1 MLVVH
6 GPLQL
11 VAHGPLHSAEASA
24 SFLDVEHDS
33 AVRRHFLFF
42 LDAMLDAQ
50 LVMEEDMVEPDTF
63 YVDESWR
70 PLHAHA
76 LAEPAAACLA
86 DLAACPPDSAD
97 CPPASAACPPGL
109 AACPEALAACPQC
122 PADRPVVNALTLV
135 SMFGNREQAKVS
147 GMGIVGNKSY
157 DGKTIWVALAVS
169 HLVNEHVTAK
179 AVDGHV
185 TLLYG
190 QRGAVDYF
198 DRVLENMRQH
208 MRSKAWKSEEVFS
221 AQAQWEYATEGY
233 GWVDIIVHSPLHRA
247 LHVLVH
253 AGLSGIPCQRA
264 FMMKQA

>member
-33 AVRRHFLFF
+33 AVRRHFLCF

-86 DLAACPPDSAD
+86 DLRLVPLTRRIAPRPRRRVPLAWRLVPRPWRLVPSA
-97 CPPASAACPPGL
+97 L
-109 AACPEALAACPQC
+109 Q
-122 PADRPVVNALTLV
+122 T
-135 SMFGNREQAKVS
+135 
-147 GMGIVGNKSY
+147 
-157 DGKTIWVALAVS
+157 
-169 HLVNEHVTAK
+169 
-179 AVDGHV
+179 
-185 TLLYG
+185 G
-190 QRGAVDYF
+190 Q
-198 DRVLENMRQH
+198 
-208 MRSKAWKSEEVFS
+208 
-221 AQAQWEYATEGY
+221 
-233 GWVDIIVHSPLHRA
+233 
-247 LHVLVH
+247 
-253 AGLSGIPCQRA
+253 LSTP
-264 FMMKQA
+264 